1 MVAKKRGLGRGLDA
15 LLGAENRT
23 AESPAPAGTGKKNP
37 TLEELPVEWIRP
49 GKYQPRK
56 AMDQSALEELA
67 ASIKSQGVMQPIV
80 VRALDGDNRYEIIAG
95 ERRWRATQLAGLDR
109 IPAVIKDVDD
119 EAVVAMSLIE
129 NIQREDLN
137 PMEESLALH
146 RLVQEFDLT
155 HQQVADAVGMS
166 RTGVTNLLRLAN
178 LSPAVAQMLVN
189 GDIEMGHARALLS
202 LDDDRQGAAGREIVS
217 KGLNVRQTEDM
228 VRRMLADA
236 PSKKPAAPKQD
247 ADTRRLEERLSTRL
261 GQPVAIQHTS
271 RGKGKLVIN
280 YGSLDELEGILNHF
294 GDLD

>member
-1 MVAKKRGLGRGLDA
+1 MAAKKRGLGRGLDA
-15 LLGAENRT
+15 LLGAENKS
-23 AESPAPAGTGKKNP
+23 AEPPAAKRHQV
-37 TLEELPVEWIRP
+37 LEELPIEWIRP

-56 AMDQSALEELA
+56 AMDQAALEELS
-67 ASIKSQGVMQPIV
+67 ASIKAQGVMQPIV
-80 VRALDGDNRYEIIAG
+80 VREIDGENQYEIIAG
-95 ERRWRATQLAGLDR
+95 ERRWRATQLAGLPK

-146 RLVQEFDLT
+146 RLVREFDLT
-155 HQQVADAVGMS
+155 HQQVADAVGKS

-189 GDIEMGHARALLS
+189 GDIEMGHARALLR
-202 LDDDRQGAAGREIVS
+202 LDDDRQAAAGREIVA

-228 VRRMLADA
+228 VRRLMSTDTA
-236 PSKKPAAPKQD
+236 KKKSQPRND
-247 ADTRRLEERLSTRL
+247 ADTRRLEEKLSTRL
-261 GQPVAIQHTS
+261 GQPVAIQHTAK
-271 RGKGKLVIN
+271 GKGKLVIN

>member
-15 LLGAENRT
+15 LLGAENKSGST
-23 AESPAPAGTGKKNP
+23 GTGAVRVGQV
-37 TLEELPVEWIRP
+37 LEELPVEWIQP

-56 AMDQSALEELA
+56 VIDQSALEELA

-80 VRALDGDNRYEIIAG
+80 VRAIGDDRYEIIAG
-95 ERRWRATQLAGLDR
+95 ERRWRATQLAGLPK

-119 EAVVAMSLIE
+119 EATVAMSLIE

-146 RLVQEFDLT
+146 RLVREFELT

-166 RTGVTNLLRLAN
+166 RTGVTNLLRLTN
-178 LSPAVAQMLVN
+178 LTKDVAQMLAN

-202 LDDDRQGAAGREIVS
+202 LDDERQVAAGREIVG

-228 VRRMLADA
+228 VRRMLSEDKKARKDA
-236 PSKKPAAPKQD
+236 RKTPD

-261 GQPVAIQHTS
+261 GQPVAIQHS
-271 RGKGKLVIN
+271 ARGKGKLVIN
-280 YGSLDELEGILNHF
+280 YSSLDELEGILAHF